1 MKKFYIQTFGC
12 QMNVYDGWRI
22 ASMLEHRGMIRT
34 EDVSD
39 ADIIILNT
47 CAVRAKATDKV
58 FSALGRIRRA
68 KKSSALMGIVGCVAR
83 EVGANAFRRVPDLNF
98 VLGP

>member
-1 MKKFYIQTFGC
+1 MKKFFIQTFGC

-22 ASMLEHRGMIRT
+22 AAMLEHRGMCRT
-34 EDVSD
+34 DDISD

-68 KKSSALMGIVGCVAR
+68 KKPFRYRQNESALSSNSSAVC
-83 EVGANAFRRVPDLNF
+83 
-98 VLGP
+98 